1 MGGLLV
7 ATMSAMAATF
17 YSFISCRY
25 VLVDFSSHLGS
36 FSEMFLN
43 QGAGNVNVEYRM
55 SAGLFTWL
63 KPYNELEYSEGEC
76 TGYTGVQSDG
86 FGDKAFNYVQ
96 YMAVTSVLLS
106 IALLLWMFF
115 MMCFSVGKCQLNTMS
130 LLLFIQ
136 TLLVGLSFVILQSGL
151 CKDVGDDTS
160 CKLDEGGLVCVAAV
174 ILWFIAFL
182 VSWMFV
188 DEVDHDHVVVVDGEP
203 TTYTE
208 IQSERELKREQKRA
222 AKQEAA
228 KQKKAA
234 REAARQEYEADVPQ
248 TPEQKNKLTAMTP
261 DTAPVLESEAADG
274 EMEVVYA
281 KRLSEDF
288 DDAIDL

>member
-1 MGGLLV
+1 MSGLLV

-36 FSEMFLN
+36 FSEMFLT
-43 QGAGNVNVEYRM
+43 QGAGNVKMEYRI

-63 KPYNELEYSEGEC
+63 KPDNELEYSVGEC

-115 MMCFSVGKCQLNTMS
+115 MICFSVGKCQLNTMS

-136 TLLVGLSFVILQSGL
+136 TLMVGLSFVVLQSGL
-151 CKDVGDDTS
+151 CKDVGDETS
-160 CKLDEGGLVCVAAV
+160 CKLDEGGLICVAAV

-182 VSWMFV
+182 VSWLFV
-188 DEVDHDHVVVVDGEP
+188 DEMEQDNVVVVDGEQ
-203 TTYTE
+203 TTYTK
-208 IQSERELKREQKRA
+208 LNREQKRA

-228 KQKKAA
+228 KEKKAA
-234 REAARQEYEADVPQ
+234 REAARKEKRADVPE
-248 TPEQKNKLTAMTP
+248 TPDRKSKLTSKTP
-261 DTAPVLESEAADG
+261 DTAPVLKSDAADG
-274 EMEVVYA
+274 EMEVVYG
-281 KRLSEDF
+281 KRVGDDF
-288 DDAIDL
+288 DNSFDL